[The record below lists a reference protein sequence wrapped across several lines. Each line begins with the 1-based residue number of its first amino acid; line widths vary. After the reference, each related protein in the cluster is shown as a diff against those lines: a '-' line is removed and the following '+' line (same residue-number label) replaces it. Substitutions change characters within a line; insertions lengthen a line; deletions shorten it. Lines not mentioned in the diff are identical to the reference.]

1 MAQPDGPPE
10 LAERHLLL
18 RFLDRVSV
26 QAALIA
32 GFAFAALAE
41 VLSTALPL
49 PYWRGM
55 FFSITA
61 TLSIC
66 LELLV
71 LFFYLQFALV
81 KDGDLRH
88 YAVEVVAFNWINLA
102 GLFFFGLSL
111 VGLAWIYLKAPTMY
125 IVTAI
130 VALSLI

>member
-1 MAQPDGPPE
+1 MAQPEGPPE

-18 RFLDRVSV
+18 RFIDRVSI

-55 FFSITA
+55 FFSMTA

-66 LELLV
+66 LEVLV

-81 KDGDLRH
+81 RDEDLPH
-88 YAVEVVAFNWINLA
+88 YTIEVVAFNWI
-102 GLFFFGLSL
+102 
-111 VGLAWIYLKAPTMY
+111 
-125 IVTAI
+125 
-130 VALSLI
+130 